1 MLWLTEYAWIF
12 QNNALSIFNPFV
24 QQKVSM
30 DNMTT
35 KSTAVYVLLTICF
48 PRDILFELW
57 FIGYL

>member
-1 MLWLTEYAWIF
+1 MLWSTEYAWVF
-12 QNNALSIFNPFV
+12 QNNALSIFNLIV
-24 QQKVSM
+24 QLKVSM

-35 KSTAVYVLLTICF
+35 KSTVVYVLLTICF